1 MLVQVLNINIK
12 NKEVLSMI
20 NKLLKG
26 DITQQEL
33 LNYYNANI
41 TYVSLNE
48 EINGFVFFYK
58 NIYNIIINSDLSY
71 YKRKKT
77 LLHELAHIELN
88 QLCQVDKDLFA
99 FKVDKYEDEADK
111 YIKFIIESLKDE
123 NILA

>member
-1 MLVQVLNINIK
+1 
-12 NKEVLSMI
+12 MI

-41 TYVSLNE
+41 SYVSLNE
-48 EINGFVFFYK
+48 GINGFVFYYK
-58 NIYNIIINSDLSY
+58 NVYNIIINSGLSY

-111 YIKFIIESLKDE
+111 YIKFILESLNDE
-123 NILA
+123 NFVA